1 MIFCCLNGGLFSI
14 KNVLSSSWHFMSN
27 ATVTNVIP
35 NNPCISCGAC
45 CAHFRVSF
53 YWAESEA
60 KGLAVELTE
69 QINSFFSCMKGTN
82 QAAPRCAALSGE
94 IGEQVACSVYEQ
106 RPEAC
111 KEVQSG
117 DEKCNIAR
125 LRHGLPPLNDLI
137 TTSPARIP
145 LVADNDFDHV
155 S

>member
-14 KNVLSSSWHFMSN
+14 KSVLSSSWHFMSN
-27 ATVTNVIP
+27 ATVTNVIS

-82 QAAPRCAALSGE
+82 QAAPRCDALAGE
-94 IGEQVACSVYEQ
+94 IGGQVACTVYEQ

-117 DEKCNIAR
+117 DEKCNINLYWSYIKAPTPKNAR
-125 LRHGLPPLNDLI
+125 RVYTCFSVIMLHATNQ
-137 TTSPARIP
+137 
-145 LVADNDFDHV
+145 
-155 S
+155 